1 MWTLAQPAIDL
12 VDEQLTK
19 ALTYANGQLVYPL
32 SLIERQAI
40 HATYRLYDAL
50 SGEASATLKPA
61 ALDACRLAMITAFG
75 QVQIGGRLASL
86 RSALLA
92 STGVCPYCGFGEVT
106 QLDHY
111 LPISEYGEL
120 SIYPR
125 NLVPSCGPCNNA
137 KRAVV
142 AGGAVAGFIQTYF
155 EPLPDA
161 TFLHAD
167 IAFADGTLDVTF
179 RILPGVVSAAVE
191 AKLTC
196 QLERLKL
203 NARYPSQINKF
214 LSEQRLA
221 ITMVRQ
227 GLVGSVTL
235 AEFLDRSAAAMAVT
249 FGRNDWRPVLLGA
262 LALNGEFC
270 DQPKLYLGERVAPP
284 EE

>member
-1 MWTLAQPAIDL
+1 MWTLAQPPVDL

-32 SLIERQAI
+32 SLLERQAI
-40 HATYRLYDAL
+40 HATYQLYEAL
-50 SGEASATLKPA
+50 SGEASATLKPT
-61 ALDACRLAMITAFG
+61 ALDACRPAMMTAYG
-75 QVQIGGRLASL
+75 QVQIGGRLTSL
-86 RSALLA
+86 RAALLA

-120 SIYPR
+120 AIYPR
-125 NLVPSCGPCNNA
+125 NLIPSCGPCNNA

-142 AGGAVAGFIQTYF
+142 AGGAFAGFIHTYF

-167 IAFADGTLDVTF
+167 IVFADGTLDVAF
-179 RILPGVVSAAVE
+179 RILPGLVSAAVE
-191 AKLTC
+191 AKLTY

-203 NARYPSQINKF
+203 NARYQSQINKF
-214 LSEQRLA
+214 LSEQRTS
-221 ITMVRQ
+221 ITMIRQ
-227 GLVGSVTL
+227 GLVGSLTL
-235 AEFLDRSAAAMAVT
+235 AEFLDRSAAALAVN
-249 FGRNDWRPVLLGA
+249 FGRNDWRPVMLQA

-270 DQPKLYLGERVAPP
+270 DQPELYLGERVLAR

>member
-1 MWTLAQPAIDL
+1 MWTLAQPSVDL
-12 VDEQLTK
+12 LDEQLTN
-19 ALTYANGQLVYPL
+19 ALTYANGQPVYPL
-32 SLIERQAI
+32 SLVERQAI
-40 HATYRLYDAL
+40 HATYQLYDAL
-50 SGEASATLKPA
+50 SGEASATLKPV
-61 ALDACRLAMITAFG
+61 ALDACRSAMMTAYG
-75 QVQIGGRLASL
+75 QVQIGGRLVSL

-120 SIYPR
+120 AIYPR

-137 KRAVV
+137 KRAIV
-142 AGGAVAGFIQTYF
+142 AGGAIAGFIHTYF

-167 IAFADGTLDVTF
+167 IAFVDGTLDVTF
-179 RILPGVVSAAVE
+179 RILPGLVSGAVE

-221 ITMVRQ
+221 ITMVSQ
-227 GLVGSVTL
+227 GLVGSLIL
-235 AEFLDRSAAAMAVT
+235 AKFLDRSAAAMAVT
-249 FGRNDWRPVLLGA
+249 FGRNDWRPALLRA

-270 DQPKLYLGERVAPP
+270 DQPELYFGERVLAP